1 MESSYRVIKKHE
13 VELDRHTIEVKE
25 VNVKKIEV
33 DSKKEDL
40 NIYKNEDNNE
50 EFLEAMSIKQKILE
64 EAESERKYILQ
75 KASEELEDLKKSAF
89 EEGYNSGYEK
99 GYIEG
104 KERAKIESENI
115 KLNAIKLLK
124 NAQKESED
132 FLINFREE
140 IIKLAATIAEKIAN
154 IAIDTSEE
162 NIMNIIHPILEEIEN
177 ATNVII
183 TVNPSK
189 YELLKKNLPSLR
201 ERYKQINFNVLK
213 DADIE
218 INGCIIESG
227 NKIIDAQFR
236 NQIISIVNELINSGE

>member
-40 NIYKNEDNNE
+40 NIYENEENKE
-50 EFLEAMSIKQKILE
+50 EFLEAMSIKQRIIE
-64 EAESERKYILQ
+64 EAETERKYILQ

-189 YELLKKNLPSLR
+189 YEILKKNLPSLR

>member
-40 NIYKNEDNNE
+40 NIYENEENKE
-50 EFLEAMSIKQKILE
+50 EFLEAMSIKQRIIE

>member
-13 VELDRHTIEVKE
+13 IKLDNDTVEVKE
-25 VNVKKIEV
+25 VNIKKTEV
-33 DSKKEDL
+33 DLKNSDFDINKED
-40 NIYKNEDNNE
+40 DE
-50 EFLEAMSIKQKILE
+50 ELLEALSIKQKIID
-64 EAESERKYILQ
+64 EAETEREFILQ
-75 KASEELEDLKKSAF
+75 KANEELENIKKSAF
-89 EEGYNSGYEK
+89 EEGYNQGYEK

-104 KERAKIESENI
+104 KERAIMESESI
-115 KLNAIKLLK
+115 KLNAIKLVK

-162 NIMNIIHPILEEIEN
+162 NIMNIIYPILEEIEN

-189 YELLKKNLPSLR
+189 YEILKKNLPSLK
-201 ERYKQINFNVLK
+201 ERYKQINFSVLK

-227 NKIIDAQFR
+227 NKIIDAQFS